1 MLFHRKKKIEYD
13 FEAYIKKQTDYFTSL
28 LDTEE
33 EKGKR
38 EVIND
43 ILSSYDNMLFEYRRY
58 KQEYEYLERRKKHEG

>member
-1 MLFHRKKKIEYD
+1 MLFKRKKKIEYD

-38 EVIND
+38 EVING